1 MPVSSCKYAIISFS
15 LGQLRM
21 YAKGNVWDCIL
32 QCSCFLGFLHIPVG
46 VGISGPPLSPAAPSP
61 IAAGGGGANV
71 NVVAISGGS
80 IAAVVVV
87 VIAAGVPVLVWLIR
101 RHRGVTISL
110 QEGNK

>member
-1 MPVSSCKYAIISFS
+1 MC
-15 LGQLRM
+15 
-21 YAKGNVWDCIL
+21 
-32 QCSCFLGFLHIPVG
+32 IPVG

-61 IAAGGGGANV
+61 SAAAGGGAKV

-80 IAAVVVV
+80 IVAVVVV

-101 RHRGVTISL
+101 RQRGVTISL

>member
-1 MPVSSCKYAIISFS
+1 
-15 LGQLRM
+15 M

-61 IAAGGGGANV
+61 SAAAAGGGAKV
-71 NVVAISGGS
+71 NVVAISGVL
-80 IAAVVVV
+80 IAAIVVV

-101 RHRGVTISL
+101 RQRGVTISL